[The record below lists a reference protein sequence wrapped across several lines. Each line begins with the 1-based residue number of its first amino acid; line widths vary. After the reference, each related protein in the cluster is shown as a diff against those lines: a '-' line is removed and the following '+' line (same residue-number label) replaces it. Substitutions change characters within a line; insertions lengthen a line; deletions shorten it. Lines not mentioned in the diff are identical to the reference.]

1 MKSFRV
7 DKSLIFLIV
16 ILIVLLLTAVFMLL
30 EMRGDPISE
39 SLSGDNLL
47 KVLFVVEEGGIPVST
62 NVIAYYPGSKRSAM
76 FEIPGNTGLILR
88 SLSRVDRLDVV
99 FSERGIAEYRRE
111 IEGLLGISI
120 PFSIVVSLDRF
131 SRLCDF
137 LGGFTVFIPLPV
149 DTTVATGRILLPSG
163 AVSLDGDK
171 LRDYMLYQ
179 DELDQEGEEA
189 NRRQKAVLAFFR
201 ALSDNGSTIFTRNRF
216 TALKSNLQTNL
227 DRDSLRT
234 LLVELSRIDTDRLV
248 PQRVTGSIR
257 EVDGKNLLFPALD
270 GQLVK
275 DVVRQTLG
283 GLASDNPAAQER
295 IYAIEILNGTRT
307 QALARNT
314 SELYQSFGYDVIRVS
329 NAPTFDYD
337 KTVIIDRIGNN
348 DVAEIIGQVIRC
360 TNIQTAN
367 LNQDI
372 ADLATDS
379 IVDYTIILGRDFNGR
394 FVR

>member
-307 QALARNT
+307 QGLARNT

>member
-16 ILIVLLLTAVFMLL
+16 ILIVLILTAVFMLL

-47 KVLFVVEEGGIPVST
+47 KVLFVVEEGGTPVST

-76 FEIPGNTGLILR
+76 FDIPGNTGLILR

-99 FSERGIAEYRRE
+99 FSERGISEYRRE

-149 DTTVATGRILLPSG
+149 DTTVATGRVLLPSG

-216 TALKSNLQTNL
+216 AALKSNLQTNL

-257 EVDGKNLLFPALD
+257 DVDGKNLLFPALD

-307 QALARNT
+307 QGLARNT